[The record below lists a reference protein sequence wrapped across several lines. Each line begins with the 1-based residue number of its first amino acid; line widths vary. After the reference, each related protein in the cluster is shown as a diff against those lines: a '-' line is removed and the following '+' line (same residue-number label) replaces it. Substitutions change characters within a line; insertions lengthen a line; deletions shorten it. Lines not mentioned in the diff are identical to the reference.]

1 MTNRMIECNNVYYY
15 YNSEHTILSNF
26 NLTVLTGEKVA
37 ILGKSGT
44 GKSTL
49 LNLLA
54 GLDNVKSGNI
64 IVNKHKLNSL
74 SETKK
79 SLFRQQNIGFIYQ
92 FHYLL
97 SDFNVLD
104 NIAMPLLIKN
114 GNNSTAYDKAKQLL
128 IDLDLTYLT
137 NKNPNQLS
145 GGESQRVAIARAI
158 ITNPPCIFADEPTG
172 NIDNHNAQKV
182 IQILL
187 ELNKN
192 YNTTIIIVTHD
203 TKIAKQM
210 DNIIYL

>member
-1 MTNRMIECNNVYYY
+1 MTNNIIECNSVDYY
-15 YNSEHTILSNF
+15 YNSDYKILDNF
-26 NLTVLTGEKVA
+26 NLMVATGEKVA

-54 GLDNVKSGNI
+54 GLDNTKSGSI
-64 IVNKHKLNSL
+64 TVNNYKLDTL

-97 SDFNVLD
+97 PDFNILD
-104 NIAMPLLIKN
+104 NIAMPLLIKK
-114 GNNSTAYDKAKQLL
+114 GNNKAYDKAKQLL
-128 IDLDLTYLT
+128 VNLDLTYLT
-137 NKNPNQLS
+137 NKKPNQLS

-158 ITNPPCIFADEPTG
+158 ITKPPCIFADEPTG
-172 NIDNHNAQKV
+172 NIDNYNAQK
-182 IQILL
+182 IIKMLL

-192 YNTTIIIVTHD
+192 YNTTIVLVTHD
-203 TKIAKQM
+203 KDIARQM
-210 DNIIYL
+210 DYTIYL